1 VIALA
6 VEGLGHV
13 APSGRRLLGGVTL
26 AARPGETLGLLG
38 PNGAGKSTLLR
49 CLWGA
54 LAPSEGR
61 VSIDGRDAAT
71 LPARARARLVAAVPQ
86 ESPPDFGLSV
96 REVVETGRT
105 AHARGLFGG
114 DAAGRAAVD
123 AALAR
128 MRLTALAARPFAALS
143 GGERKRALIARALAQ
158 QPRALILDEPA
169 NHLDIR
175 HQLEVMALL
184 RELGATVIVA
194 MHDLEL
200 AARFCDR
207 LAVLSHG
214 RLVAEGPPE
223 AVLTPARV
231 AEVFAVRARIRREP
245 PDAGLRLSFDRLEPA
260 A

>member
-1 VIALA
+1 MIALG
-6 VEGLGHV
+6 VEELGYV
-13 APSGRRLLGGVTL
+13 APGGRRLLGGVTL
-26 AARPGETLGLLG
+26 SAAPGEVLGLLG

-54 LAPSEGR
+54 LCPSEGCVLIGGR
-61 VSIDGRDAAT
+61 RADGLSARD
-71 LPARARARLVAAVPQ
+71 RARLVAAVPQ
-86 ESPPDFGLSV
+86 ETPPEFVLTV
-96 REVVETGRT
+96 RDVVEAGRT
-105 AHARGLFGG
+105 PHARGLLGG
-114 DAAGRAAVD
+114 DAAGGVAVEAAI
-123 AALAR
+123 AR
-128 MRLTALAARPFAALS
+128 MGLAGRENRVFVTLS

-175 HQLEVMALL
+175 HQLEVLALL
-184 RELGATVIVA
+184 REIGATVIVA

-223 AVLTPARV
+223 AVLTPTCV
-231 AEVFAVRARIRREP
+231 AEVFGVGARIRREP
-245 PDAGLRLSFDRLEPA
+245 PETTLRFDFDRLETA
-260 A
+260 

>member
-1 VIALA
+1 VIALG
-6 VEGLGHV
+6 VEGLGHL
-13 APSGRRLLGGVTL
+13 APGGRRLLGSVTL
-26 AARPGETLGLLG
+26 AAAPGETLGLLG

-54 LAPSEGR
+54 LKPAEGR
-61 VSIDGRDAAT
+61 VLIDGRDAAHM
-71 LPARARARLVAAVPQ
+71 PARERARLVAAVPQ
-86 ESPPDFGLSV
+86 ETPPDFALSV

-105 AHARGLFGG
+105 AHARSLFGG
-114 DAAGRAAVD
+114 DAAGHAAVD
-123 AALAR
+123 AALDR
-128 MRLTALAARPFAALS
+128 MRLSPLARRPFAALS

-214 RLVAEGPPE
+214 RLVAEGSPE
-223 AVLTPARV
+223 TVLTPARV

-245 PDAGLRLSFDRLEPA
+245 PETGLRLSFDRLEPA